1 MVLSNMLK
9 DIERYKHNS
18 LKEMIENRLENN
30 LKLYLNELNKSSE
43 RLSEKSLSLKV
54 IKELSK

>member
-1 MVLSNMLK
+1 MVLSNMLR

-18 LKEMIENRLENN
+18 FKEVIENRLENN

>member
-1 MVLSNMLK
+1 MVLSNMLR
-9 DIERYKHNS
+9 DIEKYKHNS

>member
-9 DIERYKHNS
+9 DIEKYKHNS

>member
-1 MVLSNMLK
+1 MVLSNMLR

>member
-1 MVLSNMLK
+1 MVLSNMLR
-9 DIERYKHNS
+9 DIERYKYNS

>member
-1 MVLSNMLK
+1 MVLSNMLE
-9 DIERYKHNS
+9 DIEKYKRNS
-18 LKEMIENRLENN
+18 LKELIENRLENN
-30 LKLYLNELNKSSE
+30 LKLYLNELNMSSE

>member
-1 MVLSNMLK
+1 MVLSKMLE
-9 DIERYKHNS
+9 DIERYKNNS

-43 RLSEKSLSLKV
+43 RLSEKSMSLKV